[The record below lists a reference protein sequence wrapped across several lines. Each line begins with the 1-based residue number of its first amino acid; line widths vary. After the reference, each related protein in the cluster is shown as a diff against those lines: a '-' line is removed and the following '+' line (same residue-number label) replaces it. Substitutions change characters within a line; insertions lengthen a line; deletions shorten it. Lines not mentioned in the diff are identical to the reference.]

1 LGEEL
6 CLRLDARNIAVST
19 ATACSILEGEGS
31 KFLQSIGEDKKAK
44 ETIRVSFSENN
55 TKQEIDIFLK
65 ALKEIRE
72 KFLN

>member
-1 LGEEL
+1 
-6 CLRLDARNIAVST
+6 
-19 ATACSILEGEGS
+19 LEGEGS

-65 ALKEIRE
+65 ALKEIRK